1 MNWPGLFKHLFA
13 FGSSAVD
20 VGSDVAN
27 GLNFLGVFNDNEM
40 NRNITSVSLTNLA
53 DPITNTSEVP
63 MSADNETINCAAIR
77 QRKDLIWGIL
87 SLGIVFLPGFIAG
100 IMLILDKM
108 GKEKQGWIW
117 FLFWILLLT
126 PISSVAFPFAFLFLH
141 LSAVIKICQNK
152 EVNQKDQ
159 LQITQYTGHEA
170 AIESIP
176 QLLLQLFTIF
186 NGYPSTSLQWVT
198 ITASFF
204 QLARCSIINDIET
217 RIVIMGGKE
226 LTFKESLA
234 ETMYRSPLYLS
245 TIIFRVGSLSITMS
259 YLRYYS
265 IIPIAVLYVLQAM
278 VAWTRFKTLND
289 RDFATR
295 MTNRLVIGN
304 IGVFNAFTFNTQSTV
319 GATGTDIPL
328 EDEQDVVDFIK
339 NSTLAGF
346 IHHSAVLIIIMIV
359 GSFFPS
365 AMDHWSSQCNFPL
378 KPGMQSFYW
387 LFGTLIFMGFY
398 SLTSIMYRADRA
410 LMVHARA
417 HKPPLLK
424 DAKGY
429 LDEAY
434 RKESGSKNVD
444 R

>member
-1 MNWPGLFKHLFA
+1 
-13 FGSSAVD
+13 
-20 VGSDVAN
+20 
-27 GLNFLGVFNDNEM
+27 
-40 NRNITSVSLTNLA
+40 
-53 DPITNTSEVP
+53 
-63 MSADNETINCAAIR
+63 
-77 QRKDLIWGIL
+77 
-87 SLGIVFLPGFIAG
+87 
-100 IMLILDKM
+100 
-108 GKEKQGWIW
+108 
-117 FLFWILLLT
+117 
-126 PISSVAFPFAFLFLH
+126 
-141 LSAVIKICQNK
+141 
-152 EVNQKDQ
+152 
-159 LQITQYTGHEA
+159 
-170 AIESIP
+170 
-176 QLLLQLFTIF
+176 
-186 NGYPSTSLQWVT
+186 
-198 ITASFF
+198 
-204 QLARCSIINDIET
+204 
-217 RIVIMGGKE
+217 
-226 LTFKESLA
+226 
-234 ETMYRSPLYLS
+234 
-245 TIIFRVGSLSITMS
+245 
-259 YLRYYS
+259 
-265 IIPIAVLYVLQAM
+265 
-278 VAWTRFKTLND
+278 
-289 RDFATR
+289 

-359 GSFFPS
+359 GGFFPS

-398 SLTSIMYRADRA
+398 SITSIMYRADGA

-424 DAKGY
+424 DAKGN